1 MTEADHLSLGLLVLR
16 VAIAVVF
23 LNAAWRCTSTRAA
36 FKQIQEETALM
47 YPFLEPDLRHRLG
60 DISAYIGMAM
70 MYGGGISVLLG
81 LEPRLGGL
89 TLSVFSLLGLQI
101 HRARRAMTVEPMMSG
116 NMYAAMAFAG
126 LSASGMKNL
135 VIIATG
141 FLFFLIGAGK
151 YSLGIDCTGKLLGL
165 GN

>member
-1 MTEADHLSLGLLVLR
+1 MTGTDHLSLGLLVLR

-23 LNAAWRCTSTRAA
+23 LNAAWRCTSTRVA

-47 YPFLEPDLRHRLG
+47 YPFLGPDLRHRLG
-60 DISAYIGMAM
+60 NISAYIGMAM
-70 MYGGGISVLLG
+70 MYGGGLSVLLG

-89 TLSVFSLLGLQI
+89 TLSVFSVLGLQI
-101 HRARRAMTVEPMMSG
+101 HRARRALTVQPMMG
-116 NMYAAMAFAG
+116 GDVMAAIAFAG

-141 FLFFLIGAGK
+141 VLFLLVGAGK
-151 YSLGIDCTGKLLGL
+151 YSLGIDCTGQWLGW
-165 GN
+165 N